1 MIYLLLSSNIYIYYF
16 YTAKSA
22 IDPGLDDIKKEI
34 SVSKFVTC
42 LLSIYLLLFLFTII
56 AIIT

>member
-42 LLSIYLLLFLFTII
+42 LLSIYLLLSLFTII
-56 AIIT
+56 T